1 MRRAEGQ
8 GRAGRTAVG
17 SEEGGGVSD
26 HSRGGGRGRR
36 GGRRRGRRGGSVPE
50 EPPPLGLPLEV
61 EVVLLLALL
70 PGPLV
75 VIFLLQV
82 PDGRPPVLL
91 EILLVFW
98 SRTQWAWLEGERE
111 RGKLGCG
118 GVGVWGHPPPP
129 RCHRGLQ
136 RASVSKEPILVPGA
150 GSVKPQPSQ
159 GSQSSCRAPKGKPD
173 GKILAG
179 DSCALGIK

>member
-118 GVGVWGHPPPP
+118 GAVSGDTHPHPAATAA
-129 RCHRGLQ
+129 CSGL
-136 RASVSKEPILVPGA
+136 
-150 GSVKPQPSQ
+150 PSARNPSWSL
-159 GSQSSCRAPKGKPD
+159 GPEVLSPSLHRAPSPAAELPRESQMGR
-173 GKILAG
+173 
-179 DSCALGIK
+179 SRQGIHVHWE